1 MTEDTRKNLD
11 KANIDCGIFVDLQ
24 KAFDTVEH
32 DILLAK
38 LEHYGICGIA
48 NEWFK
53 SYLFKRKQLLSI
65 NGHVSNKASVKYGI
79 PQSSVLGPLLFLI
92 YNNDLNHCIKFG
104 KVLLMMLMNAF
115 KNSVTY
121 LNSTNSLFLGKIV

>member
-1 MTEDTRKNLD
+1 MCNRVYSFFTKNNLILSLQFGFRQQYSTFHALILLTEDTRKNLD

-53 SYLFKRKQLLSI
+53 SYLF
-65 NGHVSNKASVKYGI
+65 
-79 PQSSVLGPLLFLI
+79 
-92 YNNDLNHCIKFG
+92 
-104 KVLLMMLMNAF
+104 
-115 KNSVTY
+115 
-121 LNSTNSLFLGKIV
+121 